1 MGYDL
6 TTQCLECGECLAQ
19 CPFFAGMEFRGL
31 GATDLI
37 SNIINFIEGAESSE
51 AVYRTIWSC
60 AGCAWCQSV
69 CPTGIAPSLF
79 STARRESIRRG
90 QPAPALAQQLLPGP
104 DSFASVLAALQIT
117 PHQARWYTSTPIKIE
132 HADCVVFLGC
142 YIMAIPHL
150 IFTLLDILD
159 QIGVNYAAVG
169 GGNLCCGASYS
180 INGDTEGATR
190 ASVEALKTIMAFTP
204 QTVIFDCASCQNLLQ
219 SKLPESVNCRHY
231 TSFLLENLPR
241 IKYKRSPDKVITYH
255 DSCDPRR
262 GMGDYETPRH
272 LLGSIPGI
280 TLVEM
285 EHNRHDSLCCGGL
298 ANSTFPDVTRRTRK
312 RRLEEARN
320 SGAELVVTSCRSCF
334 GALVGLDSGYPVVA
348 SDIVLLGEA
357 MGIHHKD
364 TFREILYQRDMAE
377 VIRSAD
383 MSIRAW
389 GLDPVRI
396 GHLAHDYLAGKRDAD
411 IPQAYFQ

>member
-1 MGYDL
+1 
-6 TTQCLECGECLAQ
+6 
-19 CPFFAGMEFRGL
+19 
-31 GATDLI
+31 
-37 SNIINFIEGAESSE
+37 
-51 AVYRTIWSC
+51 
-60 AGCAWCQSV
+60 
-69 CPTGIAPSLF
+69 
-79 STARRESIRRG
+79 
-90 QPAPALAQQLLPGP
+90 
-104 DSFASVLAALQIT
+104 
-117 PHQARWYTSTPIKIE
+117 
-132 HADCVVFLGC
+132 
-142 YIMAIPHL
+142 MAIPHL

-190 ASVEALKTIMAFTP
+190 ASVEAVKTIMAFTP

-285 EHNRHDSLCCGGL
+285 EHNRYDSLCCGGL

-396 GHLAHDYLAGKRDAD
+396 GQLAHDYLAGKRD
-411 IPQAYFQ
+411 IEMP